1 MSHYKNTDSSP
12 HKSPR
17 NNEGTPMQSDSVFDL
32 ESKFDNSKSKK
43 KRSNK
48 INKEKENSLLNEKY
62 QPTMNRVESKEFIAE
77 NGVIHIENTLDLPN
91 SLARTE
97 NTVVKDKKSLI
108 TSENTLELPNSLAR
122 TENTVEKE
130 KNSIVMSENTLELP
144 DSLARTENTVVKDKK
159 LIAISD
165 TKSKQSGVSSITNR
179 SKNIKSNKSD
189 LFSVTIKSLSNS
201 GQLYQVNASGVD
213 ITKITD
219 IVTTG

>member
-1 MSHYKNTDSSP
+1 
-12 HKSPR
+12 
-17 NNEGTPMQSDSVFDL
+17 MQSDSVFDL

-43 KRSNK
+43 KKSNK

-62 QPTMNRVESKEFIAE
+62 QPKMNRVESKEFIAE
-77 NGVIHIENTLDLPN
+77 NGVINNKIENTLDLPN

-97 NTVVKDKKSLI
+97 NTVVKDKKSLVM
-108 TSENTLELPNSLAR
+108 SENTLDLPNSLARTENLVEKEKNSLVMSENTLDLPNSLAR
-122 TENTVEKE
+122 TENTVEK
-130 KNSIVMSENTLELP
+130 
-144 DSLARTENTVVKDKK
+144 DKK

-165 TKSKQSGVSSITNR
+165 TKSKTSGVSSTTNR
-179 SKNIKSNKSD
+179 SRNIKSNKSD

-201 GQLYQVNASGVD
+201 GQLYQVNASGAD

>member
-1 MSHYKNTDSSP
+1 
-12 HKSPR
+12 
-17 NNEGTPMQSDSVFDL
+17 MQSDSVFDL

-43 KRSNK
+43 KKSNK

-62 QPTMNRVESKEFIAE
+62 QPKMNRVESKEFIAE
-77 NGVIHIENTLDLPN
+77 NGVINNKIENTLDLPN

-97 NTVVKDKKSLI
+97 NTVVKDKKSLVM
-108 TSENTLELPNSLAR
+108 SENTLDLPNSLARTENLVEKEKNSLVMSENTLDLPNSLAR
-122 TENTVEKE
+122 TENTVE
-130 KNSIVMSENTLELP
+130 
-144 DSLARTENTVVKDKK
+144 KDKK

-165 TKSKQSGVSSITNR
+165 TKSKQSGVSSTTNR
-179 SKNIKSNKSD
+179 SRNIKSNKSD

-201 GQLYQVNASGVD
+201 GQLYQVNASGAD

>member
-1 MSHYKNTDSSP
+1 
-12 HKSPR
+12 
-17 NNEGTPMQSDSVFDL
+17 MQSDSVFDL

-43 KRSNK
+43 KKSNK

-62 QPTMNRVESKEFIAE
+62 QPKMNRVESKEFIAE
-77 NGVIHIENTLDLPN
+77 NGVINNKIENTLDLPNSLARTENLVEKEKNSLVMSENTLDLPN

-97 NTVVKDKKSLI
+97 NTV
-108 TSENTLELPNSLAR
+108 E
-122 TENTVEKE
+122 
-130 KNSIVMSENTLELP
+130 
-144 DSLARTENTVVKDKK
+144 KDKK

-165 TKSKQSGVSSITNR
+165 TKSKTSGVSSTTNR
-179 SKNIKSNKSD
+179 SRNIKSNKSD

-201 GQLYQVNASGVD
+201 GQLYQVNASGAD

>member
-1 MSHYKNTDSSP
+1 
-12 HKSPR
+12 
-17 NNEGTPMQSDSVFDL
+17 MQSDSVFDL

-43 KRSNK
+43 KKSNK

-62 QPTMNRVESKEFIAE
+62 QPKMNRVESKEFIAE
-77 NGVIHIENTLDLPN
+77 NGVINNEIENTLDLPN

-97 NTVVKDKKSLI
+97 NTV
-108 TSENTLELPNSLAR
+108 E
-122 TENTVEKE
+122 
-130 KNSIVMSENTLELP
+130 
-144 DSLARTENTVVKDKK
+144 KDKK

-165 TKSKQSGVSSITNR
+165 TKSKQSGVSSTTNR
-179 SKNIKSNKSD
+179 SRNIKSNKSD

-201 GQLYQVNASGVD
+201 GQLYQVNASGAD

>member
-1 MSHYKNTDSSP
+1 
-12 HKSPR
+12 
-17 NNEGTPMQSDSVFDL
+17 MQSDSVFDL

-43 KRSNK
+43 KKSNK

-62 QPTMNRVESKEFIAE
+62 QPKMNRVESKEFIAE
-77 NGVIHIENTLDLPN
+77 NGVINNKIENTLDLPN

-97 NTVVKDKKSLI
+97 NTV
-108 TSENTLELPNSLAR
+108 E
-122 TENTVEKE
+122 
-130 KNSIVMSENTLELP
+130 
-144 DSLARTENTVVKDKK
+144 KDKK

-165 TKSKQSGVSSITNR
+165 TKSKQSGVSSTTNR
-179 SKNIKSNKSD
+179 SRNIKSNKSD

-201 GQLYQVNASGVD
+201 GQLYQVNASGAD

>member
-1 MSHYKNTDSSP
+1 LSHYKNTDSSP

-17 NNEGTPMQSDSVFDL
+17 NNGGTPMQSDSVFDL

-43 KRSNK
+43 KKRNK

-62 QPTMNRVESKEFIAE
+62 QPKMNRVESKEFIAE
-77 NGVIHIENTLDLPN
+77 NGVINNKIENTLDLPN

-97 NTVVKDKKSLI
+97 NTVEKEKKSLVM
-108 TSENTLELPNSLAR
+108 SENTLDLPNSLAR
-122 TENTVEKE
+122 TENTVE
-130 KNSIVMSENTLELP
+130 
-144 DSLARTENTVVKDKK
+144 KDKK

-165 TKSKQSGVSSITNR
+165 TKSKQSGVSSTTNR
-179 SKNIKSNKSD
+179 SRNIKSNKSD

-201 GQLYQVNASGVD
+201 GQLYQVNASGAD